1 LTNLTA
7 LPQAGARNDMLDFFH
22 MHETT
27 ILWLAASSLVTFIAS
42 LIIVPLLV
50 IRIPSDYFSQRKRRR
65 PPWANHH
72 PLLRAVLLVSKNLC
86 GYVFLLAGIL
96 MLVLPGQGLLTI
108 FIGVMLLDFPGKYLL
123 ERWLVTRR
131 PVLRSI
137 NWLRRR
143 AMRPPLHP
151 DM

>member
-1 LTNLTA
+1 MTNLTP

-86 GYVFLLAGIL
+86 GYIFILAGIL
-96 MLVLPGQGLLTI
+96 MLLLPGQGLLTI

-123 ERWLVTRR
+123 ERWLVTRG

-151 DM
+151 DT